1 MDITQIIIATSLSII
16 TLVIVGCFIFLIKF
30 IQDLRRLLKRFDP
43 IIDDANL
50 ISSSIA
56 RPVSSASDFLMGF
69 KNGFKFFNAFSSHG
83 KKEQ

>member
-1 MDITQIIIATSLSII
+1 MDITQIIIAISLSII
-16 TLVIVGCFIFLIKF
+16 TIAIVVCFVYLIKF
-30 IQDLRRLLKRFDP
+30 IQDLRKLLNQVSP

-69 KNGFKFFNAFSSHG
+69 KNGFKIFNSFSKS
-83 KKEQ
+83 KKDE

>member
-1 MDITQIIIATSLSII
+1 MDITQIIIAASLSII
-16 TLVIVGCFIFLIKF
+16 TVAIVTCFIFLIKF
-30 IQDLRRLLKRFDP
+30 IQDLRFVLKQVTP

-69 KNGFKFFNAFSSHG
+69 KNGFKLFNSFNKS
-83 KKEQ
+83 KKDD

>member
-1 MDITQIIIATSLSII
+1 MDITQVIIAVSLSII
-16 TLVIVGCFIFLIKF
+16 TIAIVACFVFLIKF
-30 IQDLRRLLKRFDP
+30 IQDLRKVLKQVSP

-69 KNGFKFFNAFSSHG
+69 KNGFKLFNSFSHD
-83 KKEQ
+83 KKE